1 MQQRKFRNR
10 EEREAIRL
18 EIALRAQETGV
29 GQVEGFG
36 EFAAILDAFVE
47 DGSGRMFS
55 GAVELPSVEARIEY
69 SLPGRRLLRHVTRVV
84 STASAPPSGAASGT
98 ATASTSGTTSAP
110 PPDK

>member
-69 SLPGRRLLRHVTRVV
+69 SLPGRRLLRHVTKVI
-84 STASAPPSGAASGT
+84 ST
-98 ATASTSGTTSAP
+98 ATATATATTSAS